1 MGDGIRR
8 WTKMRTPYFLE
19 RWRIAKA
26 QSEDRRDFEDIVQQ
40 QEGSDDNGDEAEDK
54 AEAE

>member
-1 MGDGIRR
+1 
-8 WTKMRTPYFLE
+8 MRTPYFIE

-40 QEGSDDNGDEAEDK
+40 EGSDDNGDEADDSPET
-54 AEAE
+54 E

>member
-1 MGDGIRR
+1 MN
-8 WTKMRTPYFLE
+8 KPYFLE

-40 QEGSDDNGDEAEDK
+40 KEGETDGNETEDIP
-54 AEAE
+54 EVE

>member
-1 MGDGIRR
+1 MY
-8 WTKMRTPYFLE
+8 KPYFLE
-19 RWRIAKA
+19 YRRIKKA

-40 QEGSDDNGDEAEDK
+40 KEGETDGDEAEDK

>member
-1 MGDGIRR
+1 
-8 WTKMRTPYFLE
+8 MRMPYFLE
-19 RWRIAKA
+19 YRRIKKA

-40 QEGSDDNGDEAEDK
+40 KEGETDGDEADDQ